1 MTMTKQRNPDDPTNE
16 FRKTRRWILIL
27 LALFIP
33 LLLGGFALNDL
44 VHSELPAT
52 LCAIAFFAAL
62 IYLSVR
68 SFVSYY
74 RLTGKYPFYWLKK

>member
-1 MTMTKQRNPDDPTNE
+1 MKQNPDEAADGY
-16 FRKTRRWILIL
+16 RMTRRWILIL
-27 LALFIP
+27 AVLYIP

-44 VHSELPAT
+44 FHSELPAT
-52 LCAIAFFAAL
+52 LCAIAFFATL
-62 IYLSVR
+62 VYLSVR